1 MMPRYRYQAVA
12 ASGEVLQGEMEAAS
26 RLSVIDRLRGD
37 GHLPVR
43 AEELNG
49 AATGRSS
56 AGVLGRR
63 RGYIAVASLTRE
75 LATLLSAGLALD
87 RALMVLGKTAHRKP
101 DREFIAR
108 LLKELQAGNSLAAAL
123 EPYREALPGFYV
135 GMIRAGEAGGG
146 LDIVLGRLAE
156 AMEKSRALREAVRSA
171 LYYPAFVLIT
181 TALSIVVLLTLVLPE
196 FRPLFEDS
204 GAAMP
209 FSMAVILSLSDA
221 LRDYWW
227 MLLGIL
233 LGGLLGAKR
242 LYELPSLKARLDRQ
256 ILRAPVLGALVLKL
270 EIARFARTLGT
281 LLGGGVTL
289 LNAMVIAGET
299 IANRV
304 LAKSVVELGTRLR
317 KGEGLSGPLMQ
328 AELFPPLAVQLVQV
342 GEESG
347 QLEAMLLRIANIY
360 DDEVKQT
367 IQRLLA
373 LLVPAITVFLGVVV
387 GSVVA
392 TVLSAI
398 LSSYNLPF

>member
-63 RGYIAVASLTRE
+63 RGYIAVASQTRE
-75 LATLLSAGLALD
+75 LD
-87 RALMVLGKTAHRKP
+87 RKP

-398 LSSYNLPF
+398 LSS